1 VVVSPARLHQE
12 PKPIVAGCAG
22 AMQIFLDLMSDW
34 MRSSELPQ
42 RALTVRAASSR
53 DEAPASLKS
62 SLRFS
67 IHAKAE
73 RNWRSGGFSL

>member
-1 VVVSPARLHQE
+1 MSVSVCV
-12 PKPIVAGCAG
+12 IVLIAALLLAGWAG
-22 AMQIFLDLMSDW
+22 AMQIYLELMSDW

-42 RALTVRAASSR
+42 RALTVRGASSR

-67 IHAKAE
+67 IHAVAE
-73 RNWRSGGFSL
+73 RNWK